1 MSIQL
6 LMSIAFL
13 IIVIMSGCNEQK
25 NVAEEKLK
33 DVEQHLEIKTIESVK
48 GNYRV
53 DIPKEFVTIK
63 EDSSIV
69 GTDKKLQAKSYS
81 SMSEIKGSAV
91 LVSSAHYS
99 ETRFTINSKEEIL
112 EQSGSELL
120 RTLEAHSIKYTPIK
134 HGGLDG
140 VEINFRTSQG
150 DTTYYGK
157 ARVLA
162 RTPTIYYLT
171 FLSDDS
177 TLLNKKEVSHFFS
190 SLRALR

>member
-6 LMSIAFL
+6 LLSIAFL
-13 IIVIMSGCNEQK
+13 IIVIISGCIEQRNIPK
-25 NVAEEKLK
+25 EKAK
-33 DVEQHLEIKTIESVK
+33 DVEELLEIRTIESVK
-48 GNYRV
+48 GNYSV
-53 DIPKEFVTIK
+53 DIPKEFVNVK

-81 SMSEIKGSAV
+81 SMSEIKGSAL
-91 LVSSAHYS
+91 LVSSAQYS

-120 RTLEAHSIKYTPIK
+120 RTLQAHSIKYTPIK
-134 HGGLDG
+134 HGGFDG

-150 DTTYYGK
+150 DTTFYGK
-157 ARVLA
+157 ARVFA

-177 TLLNKKEVSHFFS
+177 TLLSKKEVSHFFS